1 MSTCQICNETLNK
14 SNRKPIICIL
24 CEEPKPVCCF
34 QCFSRVLLSSTVASC
49 VFCKREISRDFIYEM
64 ATKSFLKELEENR
77 FELQFSLEKS
87 LLPETQNEAFVRK
100 SLHALNR
107 NMVRMEN
114 EKKILICRKKLYV
127 DEVFFLKRD
136 RKADID
142 EITKMQSEIR
152 RIRNEINETQD
163 GIRELI
169 EKKYALRNNNKRKE
183 QHFISACPLENC
195 RGFLSAAHKC
205 GTCNTYFCA
214 DCNEQK
220 NARYDENHVCNTEM
234 KATLD
239 LIKKDSKP
247 CPKCSIL
254 IYKVSGCPQMWC
266 VKCHTAFNWNTGV
279 IDTGYVHN
287 PEYFRYLRE
296 TGQDIPRNP
305 NDIVNGCQIRVPTI
319 TELRRGLG
327 RMNPNIW
334 IGWFDFYQ
342 HVRWYLLPNDARQF
356 RDTDYSEYRIQY
368 LNEEI
373 TLQEWRKILKMRIK
387 KNDLMLERFMILD
400 MYCNVMSD
408 LFVNL
413 SLDKNENTFTE
424 GARQI
429 LRYTNTQMEKVNSK
443 YSSKDTRYFL
453 PETDARISNYFS

>member
-1 MSTCQICNETLNK
+1 MSTCQICSETLNK

-34 QCFSRVLLSSTVASC
+34 QCFSRVLLSSTDASC

-64 ATKSFLKELEENR
+64 STKSFLKELEENR
-77 FELQFSLEKS
+77 FEIQFSLEKS
-87 LLPETQNEAFVRK
+87 LLPETQNDAFVRK
-100 SLHALNR
+100 SLYHLNR
-107 NMVRMEN
+107 SMVRMEN
-114 EKKILICRKKLYV
+114 EKKILICHKKLFA
-127 DEVFFLKRD
+127 DEVYFLKRD
-136 RKADID
+136 RKVDNN
-142 EITKMQSEIR
+142 EVFKMQSEIR
-152 RIRNEINETQD
+152 RIREEINTTQD

-169 EKKYALRNNNKRKE
+169 NKKYALQYNKKKE
-183 QHFISACPLENC
+183 QHFISACPLTNC
-195 RGFLSAAHKC
+195 RGFLSTAHKC

-220 NARYDENHVCNTEM
+220 NARQDENHICNPEL

-239 LIKKDSKP
+239 LIRKDSKP

-254 IYKVSGCPQMWC
+254 IHKISGCPQMWC
-266 VKCHTAFNWNTGV
+266 VQCHTAFNWNTGV

-305 NDIVNGCQIRVPTI
+305 NDIVNGCQIRLPTL
-319 TELRRGLG
+319 TELRRGLVG
-327 RMNPNIW
+327 LDVNIW
-334 IGWFDFYQ
+334 NGWYDFTQ

-373 TLQEWRKILKMRIK
+373 TLQEWRKILKMKIK
-387 KNDLMLERFMILD
+387 KNELMLERFMILD

-413 SLDKNENTFTE
+413 CVDKNENGFSE
-424 GARQI
+424 GAKQI
-429 LRYTNTQMEKVNSK
+429 LKYTNTQMEKVNSK

-453 PETDARISNYFS
+453 PESDNRIKKYFD